1 MMKRSVTSIIIVK
14 IIIITQIFCLF
25 VLITLNTKLYQLIN
39 KSTSNMFIKQKQIM
53 KFFPLDDINEIS
65 NVDITIV
72 TIIEIYLS
80 VI

>member
-1 MMKRSVTSIIIVK
+1 MKRSVTSIIIVK

-39 KSTSNMFIKQKQIM
+39 KSTFNMFIKQKQIM